1 MPDFSSLFA
10 KRTSQDASKE
20 ISDFLTGKKN
30 FNALSQPAQFV
41 LNGLEKD
48 EHHRTFMEQ
57 SQIHELQ
64 QNLVK
69 GKQIS
74 ADSGAWEQFEN
85 SFRSFIH
92 TSGSRNKVFVPPPA
106 KPTKQANR
114 NLLKRSRT
122 LQLRSFLRGLYR
134 FPLFRNVVR
143 RFYRAY

>member
-92 TSGSRNKVFVPPPA
+92 TDGSRNKVFIVTFGRRVTSAKFSLLCIRELNCRTGKYGEPPSSS
-106 KPTKQANR
+106 
-114 NLLKRSRT
+114 KR
-122 LQLRSFLRGLYR
+122 
-134 FPLFRNVVR
+134 VD
-143 RFYRAY
+143 

>member
-106 KPTKQANR
+106 AKAKPTKQA
-114 NLLKRSRT
+114 KPAKQAHAIKYT
-122 LQLRSFLRGLYR
+122 L
-134 FPLFRNVVR
+134 
-143 RFYRAY
+143 